1 MIEPCWS
8 RRRLALQAALLQVTS
23 MTYDGRDMPR
33 ASTTSG
39 DAVDQRAHSVADGVG
54 HVAADGGDALLTGPF
69 RLMRGVP
76 AAG

>member
-1 MIEPCWS
+1 MALSRQSSTAHTISSFRRPCGLGVDGS
-8 RRRLALQAALLQVTS
+8 QAGKTFL
-23 MTYDGRDMPR
+23 
-33 ASTTSG
+33 
-39 DAVDQRAHSVADGVG
+39 AVDQRAHSVADGVG